1 MDRAKHSGVRMSYA
15 EPTASQSAAQD
26 ALDSNA
32 EHGQREALNP
42 LPEDEEK
49 S

>member
-1 MDRAKHSGVRMSYA
+1 MTTSQQSFNSVRCGLR
-15 EPTASQSAAQD
+15 AAQV

-42 LPEDEEK
+42 LPQNEEK